1 MSKTTRLKNGHA
13 GAVDTTGFHS
23 LTPVMQPR
31 SVCVYCGS
39 GKGLNPAYAEGARA
53 LGTALASNGIRL
65 VYGAGS
71 SGLMGE
77 VARATLAA
85 GGYVTGIIPESLM
98 ALEKPLE
105 DVNELIRVDTLHT
118 RKMLMYQKSDAFVAL
133 PGGIGTLE
141 ELVEQLTWVQL
152 GHHGKPVI
160 IADIDGYWQPLLGLI
175 EAMRAQTFIRDG
187 LETRYTVVTR
197 GEDIVP
203 ELLRAFPA
211 LEGAGD
217 ALQP

>member
-1 MSKTTRLKNGHA
+1 MSKTTRITNGHA

-23 LTPVMQPR
+23 LTPVFQPR
-31 SVCVYCGS
+31 AVCVYCGS
-39 GKGLNPAYAEGARA
+39 GKGLNPAYANGART
-53 LGTALASNGIRL
+53 LGKALAKNSIRL

-85 GGYVTGIIPESLM
+85 GGYVTGIIPESLI
-98 ALEKPLE
+98 ALERPLDE
-105 DVNELIRVDTLHT
+105 VNELIRVDTLHT

-197 GEDIVP
+197 AEDIVP
-203 ELLRAFPA
+203 ELLRSFPA

-217 ALQP
+217 TLQP